1 MEIITL
7 KKNKLELPESI
18 ARKLRGKNMA
28 IEEVDQGILLK
39 FTVDPIQKARG
50 MLKGKGF
57 TTQKYLSQKTDEII
71 SES

>member
-1 MEIITL
+1 M
-7 KKNKLELPESI
+7 ELPESI

-57 TTQKYLSQKTDEII
+57 STQKYFSQKTNEII